1 MAREKKIIQN
11 VSRIFKTSKR
21 RRHETAFR
29 ASSLSS
35 LPARGWE
42 GVKTPRMKRNA
53 SVDDRRHLRRMKKTS
68 SKTRKNWI
76 GLLSVV
82 ATLACAV
89 VTCAMGW
96 SPFSNREKT
105 TRTERKD
112 AATRRLSRGEK
123 DEAMTRRMKR
133 DEFDEEE
140 EEEENTEEGVEYHT
154 YSIVNSYPHDEKAFT
169 QGFLFHAPTG
179 SAYES
184 TGSVPYGKAS
194 DVRRVDIETGAV
206 VEKKT
211 IPKASFGEGLVFM
224 REETKNVKRNSLV
237 QLTWKSSKAYAHK
250 IKDGGDDDSNDVS
263 FEEGDEQ
270 TFYTDLRDG
279 WGVTT
284 STKKDR
290 EGIIVISNGTAHLTL
305 FDLNKGQSVGSVT
318 VHDNGVEQRF
328 PNELEAVRGEI
339 WANILEKECVARID
353 ELTGKVLGWI
363 DFTGLKKMQG
373 NVGNVMNGIAYDE
386 QHDRIFITGKQ
397 WRRVFEVKISK
408 GSRKKRA
415 IELGRKRCQSPKS
428 LPNYGYP

>member
-1 MAREKKIIQN
+1 MPRRE
-11 VSRIFKTSKR
+11 
-21 RRHETAFR
+21 
-29 ASSLSS
+29 
-35 LPARGWE
+35 G
-42 GVKTPRMKRNA
+42 
-53 SVDDRRHLRRMKKTS
+53 
-68 SKTRKNWI
+68 
-76 GLLSVV
+76 
-82 ATLACAV
+82 
-89 VTCAMGW
+89 
-96 SPFSNREKT
+96 
-105 TRTERKD
+105 
-112 AATRRLSRGEK
+112 SRGEK

-133 DEFDEEE
+133 DEFDDEEE

-154 YSIVNSYPHDEKAFT
+154 HSIVNSYPHDEKAFT
-169 QGFLFHAPTG
+169 QGFLFHAPTEART
-179 SAYES
+179 S
-184 TGSVPYGKAS
+184 
-194 DVRRVDIETGAV
+194 RRLGAV
-206 VEKKT
+206 RESIGCEKSRHRRAPWWRRKRSQRR
-211 IPKASFGEGLVFM
+211 PSGEGLVFM

-270 TFYTDLRDG
+270 TLYTDFADG

-339 WANILEKECVARID
+339 WANILEKECVMPID

>member
-1 MAREKKIIQN
+1 MKTKK
-11 VSRIFKTSKR
+11 
-21 RRHETAFR
+21 
-29 ASSLSS
+29 L
-35 LPARGWE
+35 
-42 GVKTPRMKRNA
+42 
-53 SVDDRRHLRRMKKTS
+53 
-68 SKTRKNWI
+68 NWI

-82 ATLACAV
+82 ASLACAM

-96 SPFSNREKT
+96 GPFSNREKT
-105 TRTERKD
+105 RTESKD
-112 AATRRLSRGEK
+112 AREDATTRRLSRGETSASRVAE
-123 DEAMTRRMKR
+123 DEAMTRRKGR
-133 DEFDEEE
+133 DEFDDDD
-140 EEEENTEEGVEYHT
+140 EENTEEGVEYHT

-194 DVRRVDIETGAV
+194 DVRRVDIATGAV

-224 REETKNVKRNSLV
+224 RKETKNVKRNSLV

-250 IKDGGDDDSNDVS
+250 IKDGGDDDSNDVL

-270 TFYTDLRDG
+270 TFYTGLRDG

-328 PNELEAVRGEI
+328 SNELEAVRGEI

>member
-1 MAREKKIIQN
+1 
-11 VSRIFKTSKR
+11 
-21 RRHETAFR
+21 
-29 ASSLSS
+29 
-35 LPARGWE
+35 
-42 GVKTPRMKRNA
+42 
-53 SVDDRRHLRRMKKTS
+53 MKKTS
-68 SKTRKNWI
+68 SKTRNWI

-133 DEFDEEE
+133 DEFDEEEE